1 MYLGIDLGTSA
12 VKALL
17 VDAHGAIVDSRSAAL
32 AVNRPHPGWSEQHPE
47 GWWQATNDAVMALR
61 IACPDQ
67 MAAVRSIG
75 LSGQMHGL
83 VALDANGDVIRP
95 AILWN
100 DTRTAQQ
107 AARLDADMPEF
118 RSIGGNAVM
127 PGFTA
132 PKAVWMQEYEP
143 ALFAAIATI
152 LLPKDYLRFRMSNE
166 RCSEMS
172 DSAGTLWLDV
182 ARRRWSDAL
191 LSACGLSQD
200 QMPRLV
206 EGSEPAGQL
215 RADIAKRWGMEGQPI
230 IAGGG
235 GDNAAAAVG
244 LGAVSAGD
252 GFCSLGTS
260 GVVFTVTDSFAPAAA
275 SGAHAF
281 CHAVPDRWHQM
292 GVILAASDCV
302 AWLCE
307 VTGADVGTLMAELD
321 QGNDLVK
328 DTAGD
333 HLMFHPYLSG
343 ERTPHNDAAARG
355 GFFGLAR
362 HHGRAD
368 LTRAVLQGV
377 SFAIADATSVLRDA
391 GGAPKMMMAT
401 GGGARNRLWLSYIA
415 AMTGVP
421 IMLPEEGDFGA
432 ALGVARLAMMADGM
446 SQDDVCKKPE
456 TKIVITPDQAM
467 ADALNPSYHR
477 WREIY
482 HLLRQDTK
490 T

>member
-17 VDAHGAIVDSRSAAL
+17 VDEDGVMIDSRSAAL
-32 AVNRPHPGWSEQHPE
+32 AVSRPQPGWSEQDPE
-47 GWWQATNDAVMALR
+47 SWWQATDDAVKALR
-61 IACPDQ
+61 MACPAQ

-83 VALDANGDVIRP
+83 TALDGAGAVIRP

-100 DTRTAQQ
+100 DTRSAAE
-107 AARLDADMPEF
+107 AARMDAGMPAF
-118 RSIGGNAVM
+118 RSVGGNAVM

-132 PKAVWMQEYEP
+132 PKAVWMREHEP
-143 ALFAAIATI
+143 ALFDAITTI
-152 LLPKDYLRFRMSNE
+152 LLPKDYLRFRMSGE
-166 RCSEMS
+166 CCSEMS

-182 ARRRWSDAL
+182 ARRDWSDDL
-191 LSACGLSQD
+191 LAACGLSRG

-206 EGSEPAGQL
+206 EGTAPAGQL
-215 RADIAKRWGMEGQPI
+215 RREIAEAWGMSGQPV

-244 LGAVSAGD
+244 LGAVSPGD
-252 GFCSLGTS
+252 AFCSLGTS
-260 GVVFTVTDSFAPAAA
+260 GVVFTVTDRFAPAAA

-307 VTGADVGTLMAELD
+307 VTGADVGMLMAELEGGD
-321 QGNDLVK
+321 DLAC
-328 DTAGD
+328 D
-333 HLMFHPYLSG
+333 LMFHPYLSG
-343 ERTPHNDAAARG
+343 ERTPHNDAGARG

-368 LTRAVLQGV
+368 MTRAVLQGV

-391 GGAPKMMMAT
+391 GGAPEMMMAT
-401 GGGARNRLWLSYIA
+401 GGGAKNRLWLSYVA

-421 IMLPEEGDFGA
+421 IMLPEKGDFGA
-432 ALGVARLAMMADGM
+432 ALGAARLAMMADGAAM
-446 SQDDVCKKPE
+446 DDVCKKPK
-456 TKIVITPDQAM
+456 TQTMINPDSAM
-467 ADALNPSYHR
+467 TEALAPAYNR
-477 WREIY
+477 WRAIY
-482 HLLRQDTK
+482 HLLQQDIQT
-490 T
+490 

>member
-17 VDAHGAIVDSRSAAL
+17 VDEDGVMIDSRSAAL
-32 AVNRPHPGWSEQHPE
+32 AVSRPQPGWSEQDPE
-47 GWWQATNDAVMALR
+47 SWWQATDDAVKALR
-61 IACPDQ
+61 MACPAQ

-83 VALDANGDVIRP
+83 TALDGAGAVIRP

-100 DTRTAQQ
+100 DTRS
-107 AARLDADMPEF
+107 AAEAASMDAGMPVF
-118 RSIGGNAVM
+118 RSVGGNAVM

-132 PKAVWMQEYEP
+132 PKAVWMREHEP
-143 ALFAAIATI
+143 ALFDAITTI
-152 LLPKDYLRFRMSNE
+152 LLPKDYLRFRMSGE

-182 ARRRWSDAL
+182 ARRDWSDDL
-191 LSACGLSQD
+191 LAACGLSRG

-206 EGSEPAGQL
+206 EGTAPAGQL
-215 RADIAKRWGMEGQPI
+215 RREIAEAWGMSGQPV

-244 LGAVSAGD
+244 LGAVSPGD
-252 GFCSLGTS
+252 AFCSLGTS
-260 GVVFTVTDSFAPAAA
+260 GVVFTVTDRFAPAAA

-307 VTGADVGTLMAELD
+307 ITGADVGMLMAELEGGD
-321 QGNDLVK
+321 DLAC
-328 DTAGD
+328 D
-333 HLMFHPYLSG
+333 LMFHPYLSG
-343 ERTPHNDAAARG
+343 ERTPHNDAGARG

-368 LTRAVLQGV
+368 MTRAVLQGV
-377 SFAIADATSVLRDA
+377 SFAIADATSVLRNA
-391 GGAPKMMMAT
+391 GGAPEMMMAT
-401 GGGARNRLWLSYIA
+401 GGGAKNRLWLSYVA

-432 ALGVARLAMMADGM
+432 ALGAARLAMMADGAAM
-446 SQDDVCKKPE
+446 DDVCKKPK
-456 TKIVITPDQAM
+456 TQTMINPDSAM
-467 ADALNPSYHR
+467 TEALAPAYNR
-477 WREIY
+477 WCAIY
-482 HLLRQDTK
+482 HLLQQDIQT
-490 T
+490 

>member
-17 VDAHGAIVDSRSAAL
+17 VDEDGVMIDSRSAAL
-32 AVNRPHPGWSEQHPE
+32 AVSRPQPGWSEQDPE
-47 GWWQATNDAVMALR
+47 SWWQATDDAVKALR
-61 IACPDQ
+61 MACPAQ

-83 VALDANGDVIRP
+83 TALDGASAVIRP

-100 DTRTAQQ
+100 DTRSAAE
-107 AARLDADMPEF
+107 AARMDAGMPAF
-118 RSIGGNAVM
+118 RSVGGNAVM

-132 PKAVWMQEYEP
+132 PKAVWMREHEP
-143 ALFAAIATI
+143 ALFDAITTI
-152 LLPKDYLRFRMSNE
+152 LLPKDYLRFRMSGE
-166 RCSEMS
+166 CCSEMS

-182 ARRRWSDAL
+182 ARRDWSDDL
-191 LSACGLSQD
+191 LAACGLSRG

-206 EGSEPAGQL
+206 EGTAPAGQL
-215 RADIAKRWGMEGQPI
+215 RREVAEAWGMSGQPI

-244 LGAVSAGD
+244 LGAVSPGD
-252 GFCSLGTS
+252 AFCSLGTS
-260 GVVFTVTDSFAPAAA
+260 GVVFTVTDRFAPAAA

-307 VTGADVGTLMAELD
+307 VTGADVGMLMAELEGGD
-321 QGNDLVK
+321 DLAC
-328 DTAGD
+328 D
-333 HLMFHPYLSG
+333 LMFHPYLSG
-343 ERTPHNDAAARG
+343 ERTPHNDAGARG

-368 LTRAVLQGV
+368 MTRAVLQGV
-377 SFAIADATSVLRDA
+377 SFAIADATSVLRNA
-391 GGAPKMMMAT
+391 GGAPEMMMAT
-401 GGGARNRLWLSYIA
+401 GGGAKNRLWLSYVA

-432 ALGVARLAMMADGM
+432 ALGAARLAMMADGAAM
-446 SQDDVCKKPE
+446 DDVCKKPK
-456 TKIVITPDQAM
+456 TQTMINPDSAM
-467 ADALNPSYHR
+467 TEALAPAYNR
-477 WREIY
+477 WRAIY
-482 HLLRQDTK
+482 HLLQQDIQT
-490 T
+490 